1 MSLIR
6 VKQIDNEELNSFISI
21 PINVATGELYN
32 IISPQLG
39 GGGGTGGLNQSEL
52 TGFLATGNYILNY
65 PDYISTIV
73 STSIPTGQKLQFVSF
88 GYDFTGIPHVYPSI
102 QYNYDVT
109 GTYIPFS
116 SGVTTSGAYIGYSS
130 NITETGLKINLL
142 VQDTRYTG
150 GYNFIFNNQYITTG
164 QDGLDINSLNS
175 YLGTGQYNL
184 KDSVRTTGNQIIS
197 GEKTF
202 IDKINGSSGLFKYVS
217 GDNLIYNTGYFQTIN
232 GELEVKSNLWSQ
244 LQFNCNGNIYL
255 GKSLYGGGNGSISL
269 PTGGLIYS
277 SSNWT
282 ISSVLGLRLQI
293 ENNAVKRL
301 GINVGSGVLY
311 TGVSRNIVLNW
322 DSLILSGDWST
333 NTIPTQAGHI
343 TNKKYVDE
351 QITGLSGY
359 LINNTSSS
367 EKVNYSYYFD
377 YTFTGLS
384 IAETFVHSNAV
395 ITGYKIGCIETG
407 RGPAHLN
414 SGASGILVWSP
425 LTGRFY
431 QRTTANNKIFG
442 GNFGINSGEL
452 FISKP
457 ISYNV
462 TGDNRFG
469 LDLISGLSGLYGLSI
484 SLLGYTN

>member
-184 KDSVRTTGNQIIS
+184 KDTVRITG
-197 GEKTF
+197 
-202 IDKINGSSGLFKYVS
+202 D
-217 GDNLIYNTGYFQTIN
+217 QTIN
-232 GELEVKSNLWSQ
+232 STKSFLNNII
-244 LQFNCNGNIYL
+244 FNTVEITGDSSIIDSWLYFNTSNGGGGMWGGGWVIDTQYGLNMYGTAPRTFGVNVSSGFL
-255 GKSLYGGGNGSISL
+255 TSGASFTKSLDWG
-269 PTGGLIYS
+269 
-277 SSNWT
+277 
-282 ISSVLGLRLQI
+282 Q
-293 ENNAVKRL
+293 K
-301 GINVGSGVLY
+301 
-311 TGVSRNIVLNW
+311 
-322 DSLILSGDWST
+322 ILSGNWFT
-333 NTIPTQAGHI
+333 NTIPTQTGHI

-359 LINNTSSS
+359 LISNTSSS

-377 YTFTGLS
+377 YAFTGLS
-384 IAETFVHSNAV
+384 IAETFIQSNAV